1 MITFKTVRFKNFG
14 SFGNTFTEIQLN
26 KNNTTLVCG
35 SNGNGKS
42 FAFLDSISF
51 ALFGKPF
58 RNMNIPQLVNS
69 INKKN
74 CVVELEFTV
83 GKTEYKIV
91 RGLAPKVFKMFKDG
105 ELLNEDAKSKDYQK
119 VLEEQILGMNHKT
132 FSQVIVLGSSSFIP
146 FMQLTPVEYRDW
158 ETGNW
163 GKVGAA

>member
-14 SFGNTFTEIQLN
+14 SFGNTFTEINLN

-69 INKKN
+69 INKK
-74 CVVELEFTV
+74 T
-83 GKTEYKIV
+83 K
-91 RGLAPKVFKMFKDG
+91 LASCKRSRIPK
-105 ELLNEDAKSKDYQK
+105 
-119 VLEEQILGMNHKT
+119 
-132 FSQVIVLGSSSFIP
+132 
-146 FMQLTPVEYRDW
+146 QLYW
-158 ETGNW
+158 Q
-163 GKVGAA
+163 AI